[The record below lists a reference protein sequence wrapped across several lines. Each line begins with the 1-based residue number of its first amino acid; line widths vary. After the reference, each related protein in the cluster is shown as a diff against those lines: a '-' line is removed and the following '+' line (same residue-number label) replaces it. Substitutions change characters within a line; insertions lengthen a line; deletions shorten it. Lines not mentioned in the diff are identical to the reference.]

1 MSNVSIKQ
9 VDDITEQLVIQNSL
23 MAEMVRENDPEI
35 GWDVLARRADQ
46 GLFSTLYGIG
56 DQFEDTWKDV
66 ADNNKEYTFPWR
78 FNHIS
83 DVTLKDGTVLK
94 NRPYLQLAYATP
106 FGVQFSHQR
115 AITFVGW
122 KATQA
127 LTRGTKYYF
136 TNFNG
141 GQCISFT
148 APEDVAIGQFLGYNA
163 GKIEI
168 WGTDLNVA
176 SKADATLSSTGT
188 GTSLGN
194 APTMGAG
201 EYYFTFKQ
209 NWGNNV
215 KAGDVVSFSIPST
228 LVFGDR
234 ICGCYFAPDQARS
247 TWKVYVVTDDGKT
260 IGEAIDTGTSTSGT
274 SLGTEGYD
282 KHAAAGDYLLNS
294 IQEIAYGHNRW
305 ATSAVRQYLNSDAGV
320 GAWWTAQDALDVR
333 PDELATKAGFLTG
346 MSNAMLSAI
355 KAVKVSTYANTTQD
369 GGVEDIT
376 YDRVFLPSLT
386 EMFIVPQANEG
397 EVHEYW
403 RRRSGLESPATW
415 YTDRPEYK
423 TYAVEN
429 HTNPVYVR
437 SRSASRDRAS
447 NAWYVNPSGRVS
459 SLYAR
464 DAFRF
469 APLVVLSPEST
480 ITPIAGA

>member
-9 VDDITEQLVIQNSL
+9 VDDITAQLVTQNGL
-23 MAEMVRENDPEI
+23 LAELVRENDPAI
-35 GWDVLARRADQ
+35 DWDVLERRANQ
-46 GLFSTLYGIG
+46 GQFATLYGIG
-56 DQFEDTWKDV
+56 DRFTDTWKDIV
-66 ADNNKEYTFPWR
+66 ASKEYEFEWQL
-78 FNHIS
+78 NHVG
-83 DVTLKDGTVLK
+83 DVTLKGGVVLK
-94 NRPYLQLAYATP
+94 NRPYMQMHYAIP
-106 FGVQFSHQR
+106 ASIQFSHQR

-141 GQCISFT
+141 QCINFT

-163 GKIEI
+163 GKIEVFGI
-168 WGTDLNVA
+168 DLNVA

-234 ICGCYFAPDQARS
+234 ICGCYSAPDQARS

-282 KHAAAGDYLLNS
+282 KRTGAEGCLLNS
-294 IQEIAYGHNRW
+294 VQEFAYGHNRW
-305 ATSAVRQYLNSDAGV
+305 RDSAYRQYLNSTAGV
-320 GAWWTAQDALDVR
+320 GEWWTACDCLDVR
-333 PDELATKAGFLTG
+333 PDQFATVAGFLSGATV
-346 MSNAMLSAI
+346 SFLNAI
-355 KAVKVSTYANTTQD
+355 KLVKVSTSTDTTQD
-369 GGVEDIT
+369 GGGFDET
-376 YDRVFLPSLT
+376 FDRVFLPSLT
-386 EMFIVPQANEG
+386 EMFIMEQATEG
-397 EVHEYW
+397 EAHEYW
-403 RRRSGLESPATW
+403 KRRSGLESPATW
-415 YTDRPEYK
+415 YTHRPEYI
-423 TYAVEN
+423 TYAVDN
-429 HTNPVYVR
+429 HTNPQYVR
-437 SRSASRDRAS
+437 LRSAFRSNAS
-447 NAWYVNPSGRVS
+447 SAWYVYPSGYVNYNGASNRYGCSPV
-459 SLYAR
+459 
-464 DAFRF
+464 
-469 APLVVLSPEST
+469 VVL
-480 ITPIAGA
+480 